1 MLAPPPPPFP
11 QYSIDQVAPI
21 PYSYSNNLGIQRPFP
36 ITPLNRNSSRNLNN
50 LNNLKPTVTLEEEME
65 LFGIQNDCVR
75 VKEDFV
81 NGGFMCDD
89 YD

>member
-1 MLAPPPPPFP
+1 M
-11 QYSIDQVAPI
+11 
-21 PYSYSNNLGIQRPFP
+21 PYSYSNNLGVQGYTPIPVQPGINPVPKSNFP
-36 ITPLNRNSSRNLNN
+36 
-50 LNNLKPTVTLEEEME
+50 KKVMTLEEEME

-75 VKEDFV
+75 VKEDYV

>member
-1 MLAPPPPPFP
+1 MNNFAPR
-11 QYSIDQVAPI
+11 Q
-21 PYSYSNNLGIQRPFP
+21 NLGVTNQ
-36 ITPLNRNSSRNLNN
+36 NQNV
-50 LNNLKPTVTLEEEME
+50 KPTITLEEEME

-75 VKEDFV
+75 VTEDFV

>member
-1 MLAPPPPPFP
+1 ML
-11 QYSIDQVAPI
+11 
-21 PYSYSNNLGIQRPFP
+21 
-36 ITPLNRNSSRNLNN
+36 LNQNQNV
-50 LNNLKPTVTLEEEME
+50 KPTITLEEEME

>member
-1 MLAPPPPPFP
+1 MPRSFNPNMNNFAPR
-11 QYSIDQVAPI
+11 Q
-21 PYSYSNNLGIQRPFP
+21 NLGVTNQ
-36 ITPLNRNSSRNLNN
+36 NQNV
-50 LNNLKPTVTLEEEME
+50 KPTITLKEEME

-75 VKEDFV
+75 VTEDFV

>member
-1 MLAPPPPPFP
+1 M
-11 QYSIDQVAPI
+11 
-21 PYSYSNNLGIQRPFP
+21 
-36 ITPLNRNSSRNLNN
+36 NSQSGMNSVPNMN
-50 LNNLKPTVTLEEEME
+50 SPKTVMTLEEEME

>member
-1 MLAPPPPPFP
+1 M
-11 QYSIDQVAPI
+11 
-21 PYSYSNNLGIQRPFP
+21 NNLSPNQNFGATNQNQEVRPT
-36 ITPLNRNSSRNLNN
+36 I
-50 LNNLKPTVTLEEEME
+50 TLEEEME

-75 VKEDFV
+75 VKTDYV

>member
-1 MLAPPPPPFP
+1 MNPVPNIK
-11 QYSIDQVAPI
+11 S
-21 PYSYSNNLGIQRPFP
+21 SNKLM
-36 ITPLNRNSSRNLNN
+36 
-50 LNNLKPTVTLEEEME
+50 TLEEEME

-75 VKEDFV
+75 VKEDYV